1 MTITELKARYKE
13 LNPEGY
19 FFSPETNRVWG
30 SSVEKVHEHDSGNIF
45 FITKESNFDGS
56 KKLLSVRMLK
66 NKQNGGVKTLQ
77 FQETSNIVKATKTMM
92 HKVKEF
98 EDNLRDSEQV
108 QVTPQVTLQAESKRY
123 SLLPAETGSVIQN
136 IETGKKFV
144 VKEPIYG
151 WNPKTE
157 RFICNKPHE
166 DGDFSYLCTNQYCRC
181 MQ

>member
-30 SSVEKVHEHDSGNIF
+30 SSVEKVHEHASGNIF

-66 NKQNGGVKTLQ
+66 NEQNGGVTTLQ
-77 FQETSNIVKATKTMM
+77 FQETSNIVKATKFMD
-92 HKVKEF
+92 KEIKKF
-98 EDNLRDSEQV
+98 EDSLRALQPAWVPYVEAAL
-108 QVTPQVTLQAESKRY
+108 TPVAC
-123 SLLPAETGSVIQN
+123 GSVLRN

-144 VKEPIYG
+144 VTEPTYG

-157 RFICNKPHE
+157 RFICNQPHE